1 MIRAIFFDFN
11 GVIVDDE
18 PLHFE
23 LFKKVLAEE
32 GVELTRE
39 RYYEQ
44 YLGMDDFN
52 CLKQA
57 SQDLAKPFSEDQIE
71 SLIRRK
77 AEYYQTEISAKPPFV
92 PGALD
97 VLQALGKTHYL
108 AIVSGALR
116 SEIEMLLKLGGAAD
130 AVSVIVAAG
139 EVPHGKPHP
148 DGYQAA
154 MELLNR
160 DYVASSERL
169 LPEECLAIED
179 SHWGVES
186 AQGAGMVCVGV
197 TTTYPEEALPGVLFC
212 LKDFKNLSAE
222 EFLKRVEASSE

>member
-1 MIRAIFFDFN
+1 MIRAVFFDFN

-23 LFKKVLAEE
+23 LFQKIMAEE

-44 YLGMDDFN
+44 YLGMDDFG

-57 SQDLAKPFSEDQIE
+57 SKDLGKPFSEDQIE
-71 SLIRRK
+71 TLIRRK
-77 AEYYQTEISAKPPFV
+77 AEYYQKEISANPPFV

-97 VLQALGKTHYL
+97 VLQGLGKTHYL

-116 SEIEMLLKLGGAAD
+116 SEIEMLLKLGGAAT

-139 EVPHGKPHP
+139 EVTRGKPHP

-186 AQGAGMVCVGV
+186 AHGAGMACVGV
-197 TTTYPEEALPGVLFC
+197 TTTYPEEALQGVLFC